1 MSAFSL
7 RSAPEKRICRID
19 ISRIEKSPY
28 QPRREINEADLQTL
42 ADSLRRFGQL
52 TPILVRRKGAN
63 FELIAGERRLRAM
76 KMIGGQ
82 EIEAVIT
89 AAFDRDCAMMALI
102 ENIEREDVHYL
113 DQAEA
118 FRRLLREHGMTQ
130 EELAAAFGKSQSA
143 LANLLRLLQLE
154 DSVQEILR
162 KGELSA
168 RHARALLKIKGEQA
182 RRRIAEEAARRRLSV
197 RQMEELAE
205 RQLASHRGEQRVHPL
220 IKDNRLIINAFRD
233 TMRQLQRIGVSAASR
248 IETFDDHLEIVITVH
263 SPCGELPQTRNAHP

>member
-263 SPCGELPQTRNAHP
+263 SPCGDLPQTRNAHP

>member
-220 IKDNRLIINAFRD
+220 IKDNLLIINAFRD

-263 SPCGELPQTRNAHP
+263 SPCCDLPQTRNAHP

>member
-263 SPCGELPQTRNAHP
+263 SPCCDLPQTRNAHP